1 MSIANPSHHGH
12 SKSWLIFSGILSLVL
27 GFLAISFPYF
37 FSLIVT
43 QVIGIFCLVSGFVSL
58 GLAISGKKPDHR
70 ILNGIAALIRIG
82 VGVALL
88 LCAASGMK
96 VITLI
101 FAVFLILEGIVTTIS
116 AFRLRGHGGW
126 GFFVFS
132 GVIALVLGVMIYF
145 QWPANTGWVI
155 GTFYGINSIFSGVS
169 LLGLGFGA
177 PKASA

>member
-1 MSIANPSHHGH
+1 MSIASPSHHGH

-37 FSLIVT
+37 FSLVVT
-43 QVIGIFCLVSGFVSL
+43 QVIGIFCLVSGCVSL

-70 ILNGIAALIRIG
+70 VLNSIAALIRIAAG
-82 VGVALL
+82 AALL
-88 LCAASGMK
+88 ICATSGAQ

-101 FAVFLILEGIVTTIS
+101 FAVFLILEGIVTIS
-116 AFRLRGHGGW
+116 GAFRLRGHGGW
-126 GFFVFS
+126 GFFVLS
-132 GVIALVLGVMIYF
+132 GVIALILGVMIYF

-155 GTFYGINSIFSGVS
+155 GTFYGINSIFYGVS
-169 LLGLGFGA
+169 LLGLGFAA